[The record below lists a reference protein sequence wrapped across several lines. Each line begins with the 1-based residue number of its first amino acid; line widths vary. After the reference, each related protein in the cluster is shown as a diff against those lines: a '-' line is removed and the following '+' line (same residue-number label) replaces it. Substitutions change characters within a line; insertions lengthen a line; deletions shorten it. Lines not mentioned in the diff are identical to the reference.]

1 MSRPGLSHQ
10 FTERTCDM
18 PKTQILVI
26 VLIAAA
32 VGAAVAQA
40 PQSSLTGGFGVV
52 VGNDVA
58 GVVAMDHRTAPIGG
72 QDIFVGNV

>member
-1 MSRPGLSHQ
+1 
-10 FTERTCDM
+10 M